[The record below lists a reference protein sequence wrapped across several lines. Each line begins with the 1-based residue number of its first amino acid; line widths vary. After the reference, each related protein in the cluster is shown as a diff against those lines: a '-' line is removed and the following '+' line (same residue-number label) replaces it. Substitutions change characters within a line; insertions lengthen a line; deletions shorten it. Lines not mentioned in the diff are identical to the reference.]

1 MPPPHAE
8 VAPPPEPDIVP
19 DRSGETQLDS
29 LPPLVPDASRQLGAY
44 VLAICFGAA
53 ALFGVAPA
61 VWDVLQYVQA
71 VEGAYVARWALIV
84 LALGAVQAAYAIY
97 LAQLPDWTSGWVVTV
112 FALASAALY
121 AAMLGVTLIAG
132 DDSRLIR
139 SLQLTEFVASGRAA
153 VWCLCMTSIMAT
165 LAFFG
170 GRTSLRWSLSEAVER

>member
-1 MPPPHAE
+1 MPPPHTE
-8 VAPPPEPDIVP
+8 VPPPPEPDIAP
-19 DRSGETQLDS
+19 DLRGESLLDP
-29 LPPLVPDASRQLGAY
+29 PPLVPGASQQLGAY
-44 VLAICFGAA
+44 VLSICFGAA
-53 ALFGVAPA
+53 ALFAVSPA

-84 LALGAVQAAYAIY
+84 LALGAVQVAYAIY

-112 FALASAALY
+112 FALATAALY

-153 VWCLCMTSIMAT
+153 VWCLCMTTIMAT

-170 GRTSLRWSLSEAVER
+170 GRTSLRWCLAEAAQR